1 MFTYFKRM
9 KEKANF
15 IIRQNNELL
24 WAKIWD
30 DTKAGIEWAQNLPS
44 LSPGRWAA
52 GYPYIYVMTRI
63 LNELEPHKILDLGL
77 GISSTLISKYLD
89 FNNFSDS
96 LHTIV
101 EHDENWVNFY
111 KKKNYLSKYSNIT
124 IQKCIEKYISNS
136 KYNAYEDLKSV
147 VKNNKYSVISIDAPI
162 GCDHHSRRDIVD
174 LLPDILEKSFVIIMD
189 DCERAGEKETV
200 EEIKQVLNKHN
211 IEFAE
216 SVYSGMKD
224 TCIIT
229 SKNYKFLCSL

>member
-124 IQKCIEKYISNS
+124 IQKCIEKYIGNS

-200 EEIKQVLNKHN
+200 EENKQVLNKHN